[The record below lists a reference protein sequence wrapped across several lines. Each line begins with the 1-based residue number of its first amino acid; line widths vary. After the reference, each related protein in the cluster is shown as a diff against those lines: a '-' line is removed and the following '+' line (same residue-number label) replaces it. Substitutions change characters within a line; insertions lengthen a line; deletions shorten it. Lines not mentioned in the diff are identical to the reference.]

1 VTEPQTSRALDRDVF
16 WLLVLAAIAIGLFFL
31 TRNIAAK
38 DRQLEIHTA
47 ATWYAKGEQQVDS
60 GLTEKAIDSFRKAVA
75 NDRENQ
81 KYAFALARALAAG
94 NHDLEAAQTVLRL
107 READPEDAQINLVL
121 AGLAS
126 KRADLT
132 EAIHYYENA
141 IYGRWTGNQVDKRR
155 RRARIELIQLLL
167 SHQQFDRALSELL
180 TLDGDLPD
188 SAESHVQAGQLF
200 LQAND
205 PQHALKDFEIALKLD
220 SHDPAALAGAGDA
233 YFELGNYSK
242 ARHYLETAVG
252 QGNES
257 GDVQEKLSLVKLI
270 FSLDPLG
277 PKLSA
282 RERQQRLKAGYQQAM
297 QRLQTC
303 MGQRLTN
310 EQTTNLQ
317 NLATEAVSTQP
328 QFQLRN
334 IERDPDV
341 VRSGLE
347 TIYRIET
354 ATNAA
359 CGKAPESD
367 QALLLIASRHDGR
380 Q

>member
-1 VTEPQTSRALDRDVF
+1 
-16 WLLVLAAIAIGLFFL
+16 
-31 TRNIAAK
+31 
-38 DRQLEIHTA
+38 
-47 ATWYAKGEQQVDS
+47 
-60 GLTEKAIDSFRKAVA
+60 
-75 NDRENQ
+75 
-81 KYAFALARALAAG
+81 
-94 NHDLEAAQTVLRL
+94 
-107 READPEDAQINLVL
+107 
-121 AGLAS
+121 
-126 KRADLT
+126 
-132 EAIHYYENA
+132 
-141 IYGRWTGNQVDKRR
+141 
-155 RRARIELIQLLL
+155 LIQLLL

-233 YFELGNYSK
+233 YFEL
-242 ARHYLETAVG
+242 ETAVG

-303 MGQRLTN
+303 LGQRLTN